1 MKLKKTRYSMKM
13 KDSYCYGAPT
23 YRRVWIDENGEY
35 FVKFE
40 GQLNN
45 VSFAKNSFIAD

>member
-1 MKLKKTRYSMKM
+1 MKKTEYIMKV
-13 KDSYCYGAPT
+13 KDSFCYGAPI
-23 YRRVWIDENGEY
+23 YRRVWVNENGEY

-45 VSFAKNSFIAD
+45 VSFAKNSFRID